1 MILIV
6 FKILDFS
13 ESENHPYTIEFFLLM
28 VVIFSLFAT
37 VSIHYIGSR
46 YLNEIFIETF
56 FFQIIIYV
64 YIYNLSPLYDTCRH
78 EL

>member
-56 FFQIIIYV
+56 FFSNYYICIYLQS
-64 YIYNLSPLYDTCRH
+64 LSFI
-78 EL
+78 

>member
-13 ESENHPYTIEFFLLM
+13 ESENHPYTIEFLLLM

-37 VSIHYIGSR
+37 VSIHYIGR
-46 YLNEIFIETF
+46 HYLNEIFIET
-56 FFQIIIYV
+56 
-64 YIYNLSPLYDTCRH
+64 
-78 EL
+78 